1 MKAAALRGSKR
12 MDVVELA
19 DVEPAAGEVTL
30 RVAYCGICGSDM
42 HEYESENPMR
52 VLGVMQ
58 PVMGHEFSG
67 TILAVGDGVTSVRV
81 GQVATGN
88 PGAGCGACAYCDAG
102 RENLCRAGSMG
113 GVGYTR
119 AGAYAEYVVMPERS
133 VVVLP
138 ERSDLQS
145 CALTE
150 PFAVARHAL
159 IQGRYRPEELLVVVG
174 AGAIGV
180 LSGVGGRERG

>member
-30 RVAYCGICGSDM
+30 RVAYCGICGSVM

-67 TILAVGDGVTSVRV
+67 TVVAVGEEVMSVHV
-81 GQVATGN
+81 GQLATGN

-102 RENLCRAGSMG
+102 RENLCRAGGNG

-119 AGAYAEYVVMPERS
+119 AGAYAQYVTMPERS

-138 ERSDLQS
+138 DGANLRA

-159 IQGRYRPEELLVVVG
+159 IQGRYRP
-174 AGAIGV
+174 
-180 LSGVGGRERG
+180 

>member
-1 MKAAALRGSKR
+1 MDAAALAASKK
-12 MDVVELA
+12 MEIGELA
-19 DVEPAAGEVTL
+19 GGTPAAGEVKV
-30 RVAYCGICGSDM
+30 RVAYCGICGSVM

-67 TILAVGDGVTSVRV
+67 TVVAVGEGVTSLRV
-81 GQVATGN
+81 GQLATGN

-102 RENLCRAGSMG
+102 RENLCRAGGNG

-119 AGAYAEYVVMPERS
+119 AGAYAEYVTMPERS

-138 ERSDLQS
+138 DGADLRS
-145 CALTE
+145 CALSE

-159 IQGRYRPEELLVVVG
+159 IQGRYRP
-174 AGAIGV
+174 
-180 LSGVGGRERG
+180 